1 MPSYFLKRKTFLDR
15 ASYYLLR
22 VKDKDLADE
31 LFLRI
36 NEKEASFNNLAI
48 EYSEG
53 PESKMG
59 GFLPLSPIANI
70 HPELARVIQISKSGD
85 IWPPIKIEKWW
96 IILKLEELQTAKYED
111 KLISSL
117 ALELGENFLN
127 FELKKNEN
135 LHQ

>member
-1 MPSYFLKRKTFLDR
+1 M
-15 ASYYLLR
+15 
-22 VKDKDLADE
+22 ADE

-59 GFLPLSPIANI
+59 GFLPLSPLANI

-85 IWPPIKIEKWW
+85 IWPPIKIDKWW
-96 IILKLEELQTAKYED
+96 IIFKMEELQTAKFED

-117 ALELGENFLN
+117 ALELGENFLKQSL
-127 FELKKNEN
+127 EKHQT